1 MSRISSFVR
10 LAAPIALLGLTACAQ
25 SFDAKVSRFQA
36 MPAAQGQTFTIK
48 ASDPALDGGLEFA
61 NYAKLVSGK
70 LTALGYHEAISGEA
84 PNLVVSLGYGV
95 DKGKEKLRSVPTSSY
110 DRCYSYFDPWCG
122 SIGFWGR
129 GYPSRYYGYYPGFYD
144 PYLFGP
150 GAYDSVESYTVFT
163 SQKRCSPASPA
174 TRAKPA
180 RSPSRRHPKNRNAK
194 PPTCPETGRS
204 YERPVLRLYEP
215 APIWLH
221 SVNQNSAIHMNAR
234 KSKRSQ

>member
-1 MSRISSFVR
+1 MKIMSRISSFVR
-10 LAAPIALLGLTACAQ
+10 LAAPLALLGVTACAQ

-61 NYAKLVSGK
+61 SYAKLVAGK
-70 LTALGYHEAISGEA
+70 LTALGYRESATGEA

-95 DKGKEKLRSVPTSSY
+95 DKGKEKLRSLPTSSY

-163 SQKRCSPASPA
+163 SQLDMKIERTGTNERVFEGKAQAQSLNDDLTYLVPNLVEAMFTGFPGNSGE
-174 TRAKPA
+174 TRKITVP
-180 RSPSRRHPKNRNAK
+180 PPPK
-194 PPTCPETGRS
+194 
-204 YERPVLRLYEP
+204 
-215 APIWLH
+215 
-221 SVNQNSAIHMNAR
+221 
-234 KSKRSQ
+234 KSQR